1 MTINWQLL
9 MPELIIIL
17 TFILVAIFDLFNS
30 IQKTV
35 AAWLTIVGCAI
46 ALYVSIDMLQVGMEG
61 TEFSNMI
68 QVDKYSLF
76 FNVIFLVS
84 TILVVLISMNYLG
97 RQDRRQGEY
106 YLLIL
111 LATLGMMLMA
121 SGNEL
126 IVVFLGLEL
135 MSLSLYVLAGY
146 FQRSMASSEAGMKYL
161 LLGAFA
167 SGFFLYGIALI
178 YGGAGTTSIPKI
190 ASAITV
196 NARSPL
202 LLSGMFLLVVGFGF
216 KVALVPFHQ
225 WAPDVYEGA
234 PTSIAAFISAGPKAA
249 GFAAFLRIF
258 LEALQNIQS
267 EWIVVVT
274 ILAAL
279 TMTVGNLVAIAQRNI
294 KRMLAYSSI
303 AHAGYVLVGLAAANK
318 DGISSAMFYLLVYC
332 IMNIGAFGAV
342 ILARTEDGESLMI
355 SDYAGLGFKK
365 PLLALFMTLM
375 LLSLA
380 GFPPTAG
387 FVGKFYIF
395 RSAVESGQIWLVIIG
410 AINTAIS
417 AFYYL
422 RVVVA
427 MYMREPEAELDF
439 LAYPRLL
446 IVALTLAAIGV
457 VLIGIL
463 PSYFLRAQPKS
474 ARSYRD
480 LTMAKLI
487 RGSDWNSMDLASIGI
502 TLVLAIGIGSGLGWW
517 IGGKLGNQT
526 IGLIIGF
533 IIGTAAGFIEMFRAV
548 SRWNKRMEH
557 EETVKDSEEDS

>member
-463 PSYFLRAQPKS
+463 PSYFLSPAQIS
-474 ARSYRD
+474 TF
-480 LTMAKLI
+480 L
-487 RGSDWNSMDLASIGI
+487 
-502 TLVLAIGIGSGLGWW
+502 
-517 IGGKLGNQT
+517 
-526 IGLIIGF
+526 
-533 IIGTAAGFIEMFRAV
+533 
-548 SRWNKRMEH
+548 
-557 EETVKDSEEDS
+557 

>member
-9 MPELIIIL
+9 MPELIIVL
-17 TFILVAIFDLFNS
+17 TFILVVIFDLFNS
-30 IQKTV
+30 LQKTLT
-35 AAWLTIVGCAI
+35 AWITIIGSAI
-46 ALYVSIDMLQVGMEG
+46 ALYVSINMLQSGTEG

-190 ASAITV
+190 ASALTV
-196 NARSPL
+196 DARSPL

-258 LEALQNIQS
+258 MDALQTLQS
-267 EWIVVVT
+267 EWIILIT

-318 DGISSAMFYLLVYC
+318 DGISGAMFYLFVYC
-332 IMNIGAFGAV
+332 VMNIGAFGAV

-365 PLLALFMTLM
+365 PLLALFMTIM

-446 IVALTLAAIGV
+446 VVALTLAAIGV
-457 VLIGIL
+457 ILIGIL
-463 PSYFLRAQPKS
+463 PSYFLSPAQIS
-474 ARSYRD
+474 TF
-480 LTMAKLI
+480 L
-487 RGSDWNSMDLASIGI
+487 
-502 TLVLAIGIGSGLGWW
+502 
-517 IGGKLGNQT
+517 
-526 IGLIIGF
+526 
-533 IIGTAAGFIEMFRAV
+533 
-548 SRWNKRMEH
+548 
-557 EETVKDSEEDS
+557 

>member
-1 MTINWQLL
+1 MAINWQLL

-17 TFILVAIFDLFNS
+17 TFIIVAIFDLFDS
-30 IQKTV
+30 LQKTFT
-35 AAWLTIVGCAI
+35 ALITIVGCAI
-46 ALYVSIDMLQVGMEG
+46 ALYVSIDMLHIGTEG

-76 FNVIFLVS
+76 FNIIFLVS

-167 SGFFLYGIALI
+167 SGFFLYGIALV
-178 YGGAGTTSIPKI
+178 YGGAGTTSIPQI
-190 ASAITV
+190 ASTLAV
-196 NARSPL
+196 DAKSPL
-202 LLSGMFLLVVGFGF
+202 LLAGMFLLIVGFGF

-249 GFAAFLRIF
+249 GFAALLRIF
-258 LEALQNIQS
+258 MEAFQNLQS
-267 EWIVVVT
+267 EWIVTVI

-303 AHAGYVLVGLAAANK
+303 AHAGYILVGLAAANK
-318 DGISSAMFYLLVYC
+318 DGISSAMFYLLIYC
-332 IMNIGAFGAV
+332 VMNIGAFGVV

-365 PLLALFMTLM
+365 PLLALFMTVM

-395 RSAVESGQIWLVIIG
+395 RSAVEAGQIWLVIIG

-422 RVVVA
+422 RVVVT

-463 PSYFLRAQPKS
+463 PSYFLSPAQIS
-474 ARSYRD
+474 TF
-480 LTMAKLI
+480 L
-487 RGSDWNSMDLASIGI
+487 
-502 TLVLAIGIGSGLGWW
+502 
-517 IGGKLGNQT
+517 
-526 IGLIIGF
+526 
-533 IIGTAAGFIEMFRAV
+533 
-548 SRWNKRMEH
+548 
-557 EETVKDSEEDS
+557 

>member
-1 MTINWQLL
+1 MTTNWQLL

-97 RQDRRQGEY
+97 RTDRRQGEY

-190 ASAITV
+190 ATAITE
-196 NARSPL
+196 NAGSPL

-258 LEALQNIQS
+258 LEALQNLQS

-342 ILARTEDGESLMI
+342 ILARTDDGESLMI

-439 LAYPRLL
+439 HPYPGLL

-463 PSYFLRAQPKS
+463 PSYFLSPAQIS
-474 ARSYRD
+474 TF
-480 LTMAKLI
+480 L
-487 RGSDWNSMDLASIGI
+487 
-502 TLVLAIGIGSGLGWW
+502 
-517 IGGKLGNQT
+517 
-526 IGLIIGF
+526 
-533 IIGTAAGFIEMFRAV
+533 
-548 SRWNKRMEH
+548 
-557 EETVKDSEEDS
+557 

>member
-17 TFILVAIFDLFNS
+17 TFILVVIFDLFNS
-30 IQKTV
+30 LQKTFT
-35 AAWLTIVGCAI
+35 AWITIVGCAI
-46 ALYVSIDMLQVGMEG
+46 ALYVSIDMLQIGTEG

-97 RQDRRQGEY
+97 RQDKRQGEY

-178 YGGAGTTSIPKI
+178 YGGAGTTSIPQI
-190 ASAITV
+190 ASALTV
-196 NARSPL
+196 DAKSPL

-258 LEALQNIQS
+258 MDALQNLQS
-267 EWIVVVT
+267 EWIILIT

-303 AHAGYVLVGLAAANK
+303 AHAGYVLVALAAANK
-318 DGISSAMFYLLVYC
+318 DGISSAMFYLFVYC
-332 IMNIGAFGAV
+332 VMNIGAFGAV

-365 PLLALFMTLM
+365 PLLALFMTIM

-427 MYMREPEAELDF
+427 MYMREPEVELDF

-463 PSYFLRAQPKS
+463 PSYFLSPAQIS
-474 ARSYRD
+474 TF
-480 LTMAKLI
+480 L
-487 RGSDWNSMDLASIGI
+487 
-502 TLVLAIGIGSGLGWW
+502 
-517 IGGKLGNQT
+517 
-526 IGLIIGF
+526 
-533 IIGTAAGFIEMFRAV
+533 
-548 SRWNKRMEH
+548 
-557 EETVKDSEEDS
+557 

>member
-17 TFILVAIFDLFNS
+17 TFILVVIFDLFNS
-30 IQKTV
+30 IQKTFT
-35 AAWLTIVGCAI
+35 AWITIVGCAI
-46 ALYVSIDMLQVGMEG
+46 ALYVSIDMLQIGTEG

-97 RQDRRQGEY
+97 RQDKRQGEY

-178 YGGAGTTSIPKI
+178 YGGAGTTSIPQI
-190 ASAITV
+190 ASALTV
-196 NARSPL
+196 DAKSPL

-258 LEALQNIQS
+258 MDALQNLQS
-267 EWIVVVT
+267 EWIILIT

-303 AHAGYVLVGLAAANK
+303 AHAGYVLVALAAANK
-318 DGISSAMFYLLVYC
+318 DGISSAMFYLFVYC
-332 IMNIGAFGAV
+332 VMNIGAFGAV

-365 PLLALFMTLM
+365 PLLALFMTIM

-427 MYMREPEAELDF
+427 MYMREPEVELDF

-463 PSYFLRAQPKS
+463 PSYFLSPAQIS
-474 ARSYRD
+474 TF
-480 LTMAKLI
+480 L
-487 RGSDWNSMDLASIGI
+487 
-502 TLVLAIGIGSGLGWW
+502 
-517 IGGKLGNQT
+517 
-526 IGLIIGF
+526 
-533 IIGTAAGFIEMFRAV
+533 
-548 SRWNKRMEH
+548 
-557 EETVKDSEEDS
+557 